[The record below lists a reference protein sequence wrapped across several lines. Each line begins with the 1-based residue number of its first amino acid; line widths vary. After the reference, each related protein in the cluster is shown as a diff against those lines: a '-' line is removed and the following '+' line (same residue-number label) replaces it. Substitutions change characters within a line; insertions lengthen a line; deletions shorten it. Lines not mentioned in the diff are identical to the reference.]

1 MNTRQSEDEPL
12 RRALLDVVESVRGL
26 ASRTRGICDLGANS
40 GRAMEPLVQRAR
52 QLLTALDDASEIM
65 SLFGTEAPSL
75 KIAHE
80 EITGGTEKV
89 VIRCVSRVLDSIGE
103 ESSAPGQD
111 GSGGNERVD
120 LRGLSWSIG
129 IPELLSF
136 LETINKSGTIH
147 VTTFD
152 ETFTV
157 VLQDG
162 LVVHALSNA
171 TPRGCR
177 LGDLLVSQ
185 GSTTFHELNTF
196 LRRHAGSTGCIG
208 ESVVKE
214 GIVSREQLQMALEA
228 QVKVLFQR
236 MFSAKDATFSFYD
249 GRGNANLHQ
258 VGMNVTRLLL
268 ESSVEASEALEAD
281 SKQSA

>member
-12 RRALLDVVESVRGL
+12 RRALIDVVESVRGL

-52 QLLTALDDASEIM
+52 QLLRALDDATEIM
-65 SLFGTEAPSL
+65 SLFGSDAPSL

-80 EITGGTEKV
+80 GITGGSEKI
-89 VIRCVSRVLDSIGE
+89 VIRCVSSVLESIGGAD
-103 ESSAPGQD
+103 SAAGQD
-111 GSGGNERVD
+111 GSLAHERVD

-136 LETINKSGTIH
+136 LETINKSGSVH

-152 ETFTV
+152 ETFTI
-157 VLQDG
+157 VLHEG

-171 TPRGCR
+171 SPHGCR

-185 GSTTFHELNTF
+185 GSTNFHELNTF
-196 LRRHAGSTGCIG
+196 LRSKVTAGGCIG
-208 ESVVKE
+208 EAVVTE
-214 GIVSREQLQMALEA
+214 GIVSHEQLQMALEA
-228 QVKVLFQR
+228 QVKLLFQR

-249 GRGNANLHQ
+249 GRGNENLHK
-258 VGMNVTRLLL
+258 VKMNLTRLLL
-268 ESSVEASEALEAD
+268 ESSVEASEAEAEA
-281 SKQSA
+281 KQSA